1 MCCLRKENK
10 TPRMA
15 NIMQGLRP
23 SEDGGLVMRCKR
35 CGKAKRTS
43 KFFSDDQICGQCR
56 IERNG
61 DYTAKKSARAKKAY
75 EAWKASCGKQDWRE
89 LRKQRKQQDERFV
102 P

>member
-1 MCCLRKENK
+1 MK
-10 TPRMA
+10 
-15 NIMQGLRP
+15 NICHISATVLTMIRGTFR
-23 SEDGGLVMRCKR
+23 EDGGLVMRCKR

-75 EAWKASCGKQDWRE
+75 EAWKASGGKQDWRE